1 MLGLRN
7 KHRLA
12 GTRSDQLLDN
22 EHIFEHATSL
32 PSSLMMVL
40 RISSGKDNAIK
51 VYVRGTVKVDVDF
64 CSRKMTFNGRTPA
77 VSGPP
82 YLSELKRRYPLT
94 FWK

>member
-22 EHIFEHATSL
+22 EHIFKHPTSL

-40 RISSGKDNAIK
+40 RISLGKDNAIK
-51 VYVRGTVKVDVDF
+51 VYVRGTVKVDF
-64 CSRKMTFNGRTPA
+64 CSRKMTFNGRTSA